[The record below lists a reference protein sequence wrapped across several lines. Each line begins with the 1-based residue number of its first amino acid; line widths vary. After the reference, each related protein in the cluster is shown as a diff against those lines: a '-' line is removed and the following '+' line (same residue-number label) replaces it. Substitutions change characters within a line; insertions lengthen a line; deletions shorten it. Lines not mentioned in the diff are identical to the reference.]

1 LRDYL
6 ELSPQ
11 VLEWAASQVGGT
23 VWEIARKISKSKTE
37 KIVEGSLSGP
47 QAVKFARLTGTPF
60 GYLFLPTPPESRAAP
75 IADFRTIQ
83 GTKKVPLS
91 KNFFDTYDDIDYKQS
106 WYRDFLAE
114 SGSEPL
120 EFVGRFK
127 ADADAHKVAADMR
140 VTMNISVKDFA
151 SLRNASEVFA
161 MLTNKAEAIGILVFK
176 NSIVGSNGNRPLVV
190 DEFRGFVLSDRLAPA
205 IFINGADAPAAWVFT
220 LAHEL
225 AHLWIGDSGISDT
238 SVNSQNSHERVCN
251 AIAAE
256 FLVPKSSFL
265 EVWNNKQGHE
275 DTKLEFTRAVFKVS
289 SLVIARRALDL
300 GLISKEKYLSVYE
313 EARHQATKPKGE
325 GGGDYYRTLAVRN
338 SKRFTNRIAG
348 LAASGA
354 ISFRDAGQL
363 LNTNPNNVMTYYA
376 KHLALS
382 A

>member
-1 LRDYL
+1 MAELL
-6 ELSPQ
+6 ELSPE

-23 VWEIARKISKSKTE
+23 VWEIARKISKRNTE

-47 QAVKFARLTGTPF
+47 QAIKFARLTGTPF
-60 GYLFLPTPPESRAAP
+60 GYLFLPTPPESRTAP
-75 IADFRTIQ
+75 IADFRTVQ
-83 GTKKVPLS
+83 SAKKPQLS

-106 WYRDFLAE
+106 WYRDFLKE

-120 EFVGRFK
+120 AFVGRFK
-127 ADADAHKVAADMR
+127 ANADVHKVAADMR
-140 VTMNISVKDFA
+140 TTMNISFKDFA
-151 SLRNASEVFA
+151 GLRNATEVFS
-161 MLTNKAEAIGILVFK
+161 MLTSKAEAIGVLVFK
-176 NSIVGSNGNRPLVV
+176 NSIVGANGNRPLSV

-225 AHLWIGDSGISDT
+225 AHLWIGDSGISDAA
-238 SVNSQNSHERVCN
+238 VNSENRHERVCN

-256 FLVPKSSFL
+256 FLVPQSSFL
-265 EVWNNKQGHE
+265 DVWNNKQGDE
-275 DTKLEFTRAVFKVS
+275 DAKLELTRAVFKVS

-300 GLISKEKYLSVYE
+300 GLISKDKYFSVYE
-313 EARHQATKPKGE
+313 EARHHAAKPKGE

-338 SKRFTNRIAG
+338 SKRFTNRIAR